1 MTTREIRPDR
11 LSGFSDGVFAVI
23 ITILVLELKP
33 PQSPSFAALS
43 SLWPTAL
50 SYAVSYPFIA
60 IVWINHHHL
69 FRYADVATGRLI
81 WGNFAHLFAVSLMAF
96 STAWI
101 GKTDLAAIPVSL
113 YASVFVVV
121 NATYL
126 LLYVEAI
133 DRPRSRE
140 LPRRATDDA
149 CSLVGHA
156 RTLCVGRCCC
166 T

>member
-1 MTTREIRPDR
+1 LETLALARPVGRYIAAKESEMTTREIRPDR

-33 PQSPSFAALS
+33 PHSPSFAALI

-81 WGNFAHLFAVSLMAF
+81 WGNFAHLFAVSFMPI

-101 GKTDLAAIPVSL
+101 AQNRPCGHPRFALRERLRRGECDVS
-113 YASVFVVV
+113 
-121 NATYL
+121 
-126 LLYVEAI
+126 
-133 DRPRSRE
+133 
-140 LPRRATDDA
+140 
-149 CSLVGHA
+149 SLVSGGHRSA
-156 RTLCVGRCCC
+156 SKQGTAAPRD
-166 T
+166 